1 MKKPI
6 PWSMPV
12 LVTALTVIFA
22 CSSPD
27 LSTTLMTGKL
37 PAPQIKGG
45 KPLMEALRSRHTTR
59 EFSDRELSPQTLS
72 NLLWAA
78 DGINRA
84 DGKRTA
90 ANAFNAQAIDIY
102 VVLRQGV
109 YRYDAKANLLA
120 PALSED
126 IRALTGGQGP
136 RAPLTFLYVSDQS
149 RYPADQN
156 DERRAMWSYY
166 DTGFIGQNVYLF
178 CASEGLAAVVRATD
192 GETLAKKLGLSP
204 SQRVTLAQS
213 VGYPKK

>member
-1 MKKPI
+1 MRSSI
-6 PWSMPV
+6 FRNFPV
-12 LVTALTVIFA
+12 IIVALTVLFA

-27 LSTTLMTGKL
+27 LTQILLTGKL
-37 PAPQIKGG
+37 PAPDTTGG

-59 EFSDRELSPQTLS
+59 EFSAREFSPQVLS

-78 DGINRA
+78 DGINRK

-90 ANAFNAQAIDIY
+90 ANAFNSQAIDIY

-109 YRYDAKANLLA
+109 YRYDAKAVLLL
-120 PALSED
+120 PVLSED
-126 IRALTGGQGP
+126 IRALTGGQGAK
-136 RAPLTFLYVSDQS
+136 APLTLLYVSEQS

-156 DERRAMWSYY
+156 EERRAMWSYY

-192 GETLAKKLGLSP
+192 SEALAKKLGLTP

-213 VGYPKK
+213 VGYPK